1 MPFFEL
7 FAMRPLRV
15 AASVVGATL
24 ASCAV
29 LVFTTSPA
37 APAAATSAA
46 AASAPSC
53 PTSGLVIW
61 LNDEAGGGTAGSVY
75 YKLEFTNLSAR
86 VCTLIGYPG
95 VSAVN
100 LRGGGVGG
108 GASREVIHKP
118 RPVTLAN
125 GATASAVLRIVD
137 VGALS
142 SCAPVSAAGLRVYP
156 PSQTRAKVVPFPFQA
171 CSRAG
176 KSDLIVGALAPGAS

>member
-1 MPFFEL
+1 MG
-7 FAMRPLRV
+7 PLRV
-15 AASVVGATL
+15 AASVVAATL

-29 LVFTTSPA
+29 LVFTTSA
-37 APAAATSAA
+37 APSAA
-46 AASAPSC
+46 AASAPRCS
-53 PTSGLVIW
+53 TSGLVIW
-61 LNDEAGGGTAGSVY
+61 LNDQAGGGTAGSVY

-86 VCTLIGYPG
+86 ACTLVGYPG

-137 VGALS
+137 AGALP

-156 PSQTRAKVVPFPFQA
+156 PGQTRAKVVPFPLQA

-176 KSDLIVGALAPGAS
+176 KSDLIVGRWRRAGLKSWSA